1 MWGFAVCVLVLL
13 GITLK
18 GKYNRNLSSSTKG
31 DLSVVIES
39 LSAQPT

>member
-1 MWGFAVCVLVLL
+1 MWGFAVCVLVQL

-18 GKYNRNLSSSTKG
+18 GKYNRNLSSTKR